1 MMMITKFNMFL
12 EGFDAVKDMF
22 KNKMYHEFETAEN
35 DKYEFVGFNEDGNM
49 GDEPLETYDDIY
61 EYGEEI
67 PKKDLEK
74 YVSLKSVKEML
85 PVYNDVDFYK
95 DWSVRLY
102 KYKIYFAIQ
111 NSGWLYLFRK
121 I

>member
-1 MMMITKFNMFL
+1 
-12 EGFDAVKDMF
+12 
-22 KNKMYHEFETAEN
+22 MYHEFETDN
-35 DKYEFVGFNEDGNM
+35 DDYYEYVGFNEDGNM
-49 GDEPLETYDDIY
+49 GDEPLKTYDDIY

-74 YVSLKSVKEML
+74 YISLNSLKKML
-85 PVYNDVDFYK
+85 PIYNEVNFFN

-102 KYKIYFAIQ
+102 KYKEFFAIQ